1 VVAAIETDRNLL
13 FGVQAL
19 QADLIDSGR
28 EILRRSLR
36 ALAPLPIL
44 VVLAVLLM
52 WGCGSPP
59 NPTPAGPVVLNGHAA
74 TIRAL
79 AFSPDGKLLAS
90 AGDDKTVK
98 LWDVASGRNTATL
111 RGHRR
116 PIRSVAFS
124 PDGKLLASGSQ
135 CTISF
140 EDKKADPK
148 LAVADQW
155 EDNIKL
161 WDLVTLKEK
170 STLKGRTGDVG
181 CLAFSPDGRLLASG
195 SRLNLWDAATG
206 NQEAALEPRNP
217 VQSLGFSRDAKRLV
231 SAGGDMSG
239 KFYVAV
245 WDPETHRSVAK
256 VESLTQSVC
265 AAAFSPDAKCVALGN
280 IAVDCVEIWNID
292 QGKKVTVL
300 DARPGPPYQ
309 LTFSPDQKTF
319 ASATSG
325 SFDALTLWNL
335 ANGTKLAQIPE
346 GPSCLAFSPDGKT
359 LAFAVQTAGFTIKL
373 WEITTEARPSS

>member
-1 VVAAIETDRNLL
+1 LK
-13 FGVQAL
+13 VQ
-19 QADLIDSGR
+19 
-28 EILRRSLR
+28 E
-36 ALAPLPIL
+36 LA
-44 VVLAVLLM
+44 VGFAVLLM
-52 WGCGSPP
+52 WGCGGPRGSP
-59 NPTPAGPVVLNGHAA
+59 NPTPVGPVVLSGHAA

-90 AGDDKTVK
+90 AGDDKAVK
-98 LWDVASGRNTATL
+98 LWDVASGRNIATL

-124 PDGKLLASGSQ
+124 PDGKLLASG
-135 CTISF
+135 CECAISF

-170 STLKGRTGDVG
+170 STLTGKTGDVG

-206 NQEAALEPRNP
+206 DQKAALEPRNP
-217 VQSLGFSRDAKRLV
+217 YVRSLGFSRDAKRLV

-245 WDPETHRSVAK
+245 WDPETRRSVAK

-265 AAAFSPDAKCVALGN
+265 AAVFSPDAKIVALGN
-280 IAVDCVEIWNID
+280 IAVDCVEIWDID
-292 QGKKVTVL
+292 QGKKATVL

-309 LTFSPDQKTF
+309 LAFSPDEKTF

-325 SFDALTLWNL
+325 SIDALTVWNL

-346 GPSCLAFSPDGKT
+346 SPSCLAFSPDGKT
-359 LAFAVQTAGFTIKL
+359 LAFAVQTAGFPIKL
-373 WEITTEARPSS
+373 WEITTEARPSN